1 MLARWAMVDIEKY
14 KGWCWNTM
22 VDIEDTIVG
31 VENTMVDIENAMVDI
46 ENAMVDIVKTND
58 AMGDV
63 G

>member
-1 MLARWAMVDIEKY
+1 
-14 KGWCWNTM
+14 M

-46 ENAMVDIVKTND
+46 VKTND